1 MAIMT
6 WCNFGEIMNNT
17 FDFSYFVPTPDTTAN
32 CALSRWN
39 DGLMGLSDFLKT
51 YMSTRQSLEFGFS
64 RSLNIKEI
72 LNLNL
77 APNAA
82 KDADG
87 KNDYVINYR
96 KFGDI
101 KAYVCGFEIPI
112 VDFMHPFL
120 KMNWVH
126 DRVSH
131 IDYDTLSL
139 NECVTHV
146 FNYKSELDQPDRVD
160 ATIAS
165 LTSLRNDV
173 ENIMTDTE
181 IATYFNKNFDG
192 TAQTRASVLTM
203 IDTAISTI
211 QSMTSS
217 AEDFIFGYG
226 SKEDLEEI
234 NSDISG
240 LYPSNSLSSTNLY
253 LYRDL
258 CYVARVGY
266 PYKNFKLK
274 IDSTE
279 SDYILSKYFHPNG
292 IDLAFD
298 DENSSPIIT
307 TGQIKK
313 QILIFFRFNLTEKPT
328 ITPFISHDGTEVPL
342 SKQNVTLRYSKHQS
356 GQYYNGMYQVP
367 SYWDSDLEC
376 PVYFDSDGIA
386 RPMTL
391 ESNVDGMGGKDY
403 TFWSSPVQ
411 KTDSGYQFE
420 CCMPLVFYNEV
431 TNSYGN
437 EYYATKPHD
446 GIEVGQVMYRIPV
459 VKRMRQNIEE
469 AVVNTH
475 LAKCLNDLIPA
486 TDENAED
493 DETVVLGGVVV
504 DDFTEGLYPVA
515 ETQKV
520 ATEREYGE
528 VKITKVKD
536 SDGEYNET
544 LNLMYHYSETGELS
558 YGGYTMP
565 DTGRAIDMIT
575 LFDTLQEL
583 GGGAPIEHSPY
594 FVVNGVNN
602 GDVNIFAQ
610 NNNYASLYLK
620 SDFCIL
626 MENSYS
632 GVDFNYENHIYMN
645 EDGSI
650 SLTGTDGDTRS
661 SLNIET
667 SYAYLQTSPVLNSSN
682 NRSEVLTDLDFI
694 RLESKKVQNNY
705 SVDNKILISKLD
717 NSNNNKGINLQ
728 SQKVLPDSSVFT
740 SSISLKESLTLYEE
754 GTANVPSYIILSD
767 GINIRSEGDIN
778 ETSGQEYIYSIML
791 ESEYGNIIMGKT
803 GENNVISTWNG
814 DEAADIITLNIADAT
829 DTASESIYLCDD
841 SPTWSVY
848 LKRQSDECRIFF
860 QKTSNKWNLSPANN
874 SNDDPVYYDCDLGR
888 NGSPWKTVYAKEV
901 SSKKII
907 TNDGITT
914 SLDNTGVFNMHPRLG
929 NSNDTLTIPIGGI
942 IAVNARGLKEANL
955 NALNAGNTVQITSAM
970 SVMVAKFKG
979 TSIMEG
985 SYKIGNGQ
993 YVLLNDY
1000 DAMYDY
1006 PNHVD
1011 TLVLLL
1017 RVV

>member
-1 MAIMT
+1 MT
-6 WCNFGEIMNNT
+6 WYNFGEIMNNT

-112 VDFMHPFL
+112 VDFLHPFL

-126 DRVSH
+126 ARLSH

-146 FNYKSELDQPDRVD
+146 FNYKSELDQQDRVD
-160 ATIAS
+160 ATVAS

-173 ENIMTDTE
+173 ENVMTDTE

-192 TAQTRASVLTM
+192 TVQTRASVLTM

-226 SKEDLEEI
+226 SKKDLEEI
-234 NSDISG
+234 TSDING

-258 CYVARVGY
+258 CYVARVGD

-298 DENSSPIIT
+298 DENSSPITYI
-307 TGQIKK
+307 GENKK
-313 QILIFFRFNLTEKPT
+313 QILIYFRFNLTEKPT
-328 ITPFISHDGTEVPL
+328 ITPFISHDGTEIPL
-342 SKQNVTLRYSKHQS
+342 SKQGVSIRWSKHTS
-356 GQYYNGMYQVP
+356 GQSYNGMYELP
-367 SYWDSDLEC
+367 SYWDDDLEC
-376 PVYFDSDGIA
+376 PIYFDADGNSH
-386 RPMTL
+386 PMTL
-391 ESNVDGMGGKDY
+391 ESNIDGMGGIDY

-411 KTDSGYQFE
+411 KTESGYQFE
-420 CCMPLVFYNEV
+420 CCMPLAFYNEV
-431 TNSYGN
+431 TGGYGN
-437 EYYATKPHD
+437 EYYATKAHD
-446 GIEVGQVMYRIPV
+446 GFEIGQVMYRVPV

-575 LFDTLQEL
+575 LFDTLQAL

-594 FVVNGVNN
+594 FIVNGVNN
-602 GDVNIFAQ
+602 GNVNIFAQ
-610 NNNYASLYLK
+610 DNDAATLYLK
-620 SDFCIL
+620 SDFSLL

-632 GVDFNYENHIYMN
+632 VDGINYETHIYMN

-650 SLTGTDGDTRS
+650 NLTGTDGDTKS
-661 SLNIET
+661 VFDIET
-667 SYAYLQTSPVLNSSN
+667 SYAYLLTTTVSNPNDNSS
-682 NRSEVLTDLDFI
+682 RVQTDLDYI
-694 RLESKKVQNNY
+694 NIEAKKVQNNY

-717 NSNNNKGINLQ
+717 NSNNNKGIMIE
-728 SQKVLPDSSVFT
+728 SRKVEPGDHESVSYIET
-740 SSISLKESLTLYEE
+740 KDLITIWQE
-754 GTANVPSYIILSD
+754 GAYQAPSYIILD
-767 GINIRSEGDIN
+767 GSIDIHSEGDDK
-778 ETSGQEYIYSIML
+778 ETTGRDYIYSIRL
-791 ESEYGNIIMGKT
+791 ESEYGYILMGKT
-803 GENNVISTWNG
+803 SENNIISTWNDDLG
-814 DEAADIITLNIADAT
+814 ADIITLNIADAY

-848 LKRQSDECRIFF
+848 LKKQSDECRIFF

-888 NGSPWKTVYAKEV
+888 NGSPWRTVYAKEV
-901 SSKKII
+901 ASKKII
-907 TNDGITT
+907 TNDGITA
-914 SLDNTGVFNMHPRLG
+914 SLDNTGIFNMHPRLG

-942 IAVNARGLKEANL
+942 IAVNARGLKEANI
-955 NALNAGNTVQITSAM
+955 NSLNAGNTVQITSTM

-985 SYKIGNGQ
+985 LYKIGNGQ

-1006 PNHVD
+1006 PNNVD

>member
-1 MAIMT
+1 
-6 WCNFGEIMNNT
+6 MNNK
-17 FDFSYFVPTPDTTAN
+17 FEFNYFVPTPDTTAN

-146 FNYKSELDQPDRVD
+146 FNYKSELDQHDRVD
-160 ATIAS
+160 ATVAS

-173 ENIMTDTE
+173 ENVMTDTE

-192 TAQTRASVLTM
+192 TVQTRASVLTM

-211 QSMTSS
+211 QNMTSS

-226 SKEDLEEI
+226 SKKDLEEI
-234 NSDISG
+234 TSDING

-391 ESNVDGMGGKDY
+391 ECNVDGMGGKDY

-565 DTGRAIDMIT
+565 DSGRAIDMIT
-575 LFDTLQEL
+575 LFDTLQAL
-583 GGGAPIEHSPY
+583 GGGAPIEHSHY

-602 GDVNIFAQ
+602 GNVNIFAQ
-610 NNNYASLYLK
+610 DNDAASLYLK
-620 SDFCIL
+620 SDFSLL

-632 GVDFNYENHIYMN
+632 VDGINYESHIYMN

-650 SLTGTDGDTRS
+650 NLTGTDGDYKS
-661 SLNIET
+661 VFDIET
-667 SYAYLQTSPVLNSSN
+667 SYAYLLTTTISNPNDNSS
-682 NRSEVLTDLDFI
+682 RVQTDLDYI
-694 RLESKKVQNNY
+694 LIEAKRVQNNH

-717 NSNNNKGINLQ
+717 NSNNNKGIKIE
-728 SQKVLPDSSVFT
+728 SRKVEPGDHESVSYIET
-740 SSISLKESLTLYEE
+740 KDLITIWQE
-754 GTANVPSYIILSD
+754 GAYQAPSYIRLD
-767 GINIRSEGDIN
+767 GSIDIKSEGDDK
-778 ETSGQEYIYSIML
+778 ETTGLEYIYSIRL
-791 ESEYGNIIMGKT
+791 ESEYGYILMGKT
-803 GENNVISTWNG
+803 SENNIISTWNDDLG
-814 DEAADIITLNIADAT
+814 ADIITLNIADAD

-848 LKRQSDECRIFF
+848 LKKQSDECRIFF

-888 NGSPWKTVYAKEV
+888 DGSPWRTVYAKEV
-901 SSKKII
+901 ASKKII
-907 TNDGITT
+907 TNDGTT
-914 SLDNTGVFNMHPRLG
+914 ASLNNTGIFNMHPRLG
-929 NSNDTLTIPIGGI
+929 NSEDTLTIPIGGI

-955 NALNAGNTVQITSAM
+955 NSLNAGNTVQITSTM

-985 SYKIGNGQ
+985 LYKIGNGQ

-1006 PNHVD
+1006 PNNVD